1 MSGFTTSFPT
11 TGRSPP
17 IAQRRPEQTA
27 LAFFILLSSLL
38 SHQTPLSI
46 NTFPNHIAEVELVRR
61 LRAKDRTALEYLYDH
76 YSAAL
81 YGAIF
86 RIIQKEAVAEEVL
99 QDVFLKIWDK
109 FEYYDAS
116 KGKLF
121 TWLLN
126 IARNQAIDKTRSR
139 EISKDRKTSDIQNVV
154 SRIDSEAYIEQRVD
168 GIGVKDILK
177 NLPKEQ
183 HFIVEYLY
191 LKGYTQSELAE
202 EFNIPLGTVKTR
214 LRMAMQQLRTI
225 LEVTTT

>member
-1 MSGFTTSFPT
+1 M
-11 TGRSPP
+11 
-17 IAQRRPEQTA
+17 
-27 LAFFILLSSLL
+27 
-38 SHQTPLSI
+38 
-46 NTFPNHIAEVELVRR
+46 
-61 LRAKDRTALEYLYDH
+61 
-76 YSAAL
+76 
-81 YGAIF
+81 
-86 RIIQKEAVAEEVL
+86 AEEVL

-109 FEYYDAS
+109 FEHYDAS

-154 SRIDSEAYIEQRVD
+154 SRIDNKDYIEQRVD

-177 NLPKEQ
+177 DLPKDQ

-214 LRMAMQQLRTI
+214 LRLAMQQLRTT
-225 LEVTTT
+225 LGVTTT